1 MAPSTC
7 SHRPSA
13 SHRSAIAVEVVDR
26 PGVDRA
32 DRGDD
37 RERLDAGR
45 PVRGDGRRERV
56 DVHRVV
62 VTHRHRA
69 QRGLPEPEQLQG
81 LAVAAVHLG
90 RGVDAEPPPTRDA
103 VGAHLGPDPHGAGH
117 GEPDQVGLRGTGDE
131 QAAGRRGVADG
142 LGAPAHHLLLD
153 EHRGVVGAAHVGVE
167 HAREEVGEVAHRVA
181 GAHVPAPEA
190 GVVVA
195 HRVGHDGAP
204 EVVVGGLQALG
215 GAGEGT
221 VEGRAHGIRHGLPDR
236 LVAPAR
242 DVVERV
248 VEHPVREGAERRPV
262 DGVQAGVCVVSGTGS
277 REGLR
282 RHAVMVPPGADGD
295 QSGCRAPPSGST
307 HRPLRWPRAGHRR
320 GVGRQ

>member
-13 SHRSAIAVEVVDR
+13 SHEVGDRLEVVDR

-32 DRGDD
+32 DRGHDG
-37 RERLDAGR
+37 ERLDAGR
-45 PVRGDGRRERV
+45 PVGGDGRRERV

-69 QRGLPEPEQLQG
+69 QRGLAEPEQLDR
-81 LAVAAVHLG
+81 LAVTAVHLG
-90 RGVDAEPPPTRDA
+90 GGVDAEPAVARDA
-103 VGAHLGPDPHGAGH
+103 VGAHRGTDLDGARD
-117 GEPDQVGLRGTGDE
+117 GEPDQVGLRGAGDE
-131 QAAGRRGVADG
+131 QAAGRGGVARR
-142 LGAPAHHLLLD
+142 LGAPPDHLLLD

-167 HAREEVGEVAHRVA
+167 HAREEVGEVAHGVA

-204 EVVVGGLQALG
+204 EVVVGGLETLRS
-215 GAGEGT
+215 AGERA
-221 VEGRAHGIRHGLPDR
+221 VEGCAHGIRHGLPDR
-236 LVAPAR
+236 LVASTR

-248 VEHPVREGAERRPV
+248 VEHPVRERAELRPV
-262 DGVQAGVCVVSGTGS
+262 GRVEADVVVGTGGWGG
-277 REGLR
+277 RLR
-282 RHAVMVPPGADGD
+282 QP
-295 QSGCRAPPSGST
+295 
-307 HRPLRWPRAGHRR
+307 
-320 GVGRQ
+320 